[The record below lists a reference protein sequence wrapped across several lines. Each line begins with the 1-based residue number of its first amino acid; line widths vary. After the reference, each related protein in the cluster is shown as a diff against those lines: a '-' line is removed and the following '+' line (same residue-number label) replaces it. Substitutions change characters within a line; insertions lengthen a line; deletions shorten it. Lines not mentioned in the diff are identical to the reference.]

1 MDGKWIKEPKVSTS
15 VVFVHGIMSSGDK
28 CWQNKNGIYWPEI
41 LCNEED
47 LSELGIYVYSY
58 QTSFTS
64 GQYNIGNVVDDLKER
79 LLNLDNVI
87 GSSSN
92 IIFVCHSMG
101 GIIVRKF
108 IVERA
113 HDLIDRR
120 INIGLFMVASPT
132 LGSKYA
138 NWLEPIIKIAG
149 HEQAKALKLSQNNQW
164 LNDLDK
170 TFLNLKESN
179 RLEIHGKE
187 LIEDKFITLKKLHFF
202 KQVVEPFSGAR
213 YFAEPIKIPNSD
225 HSSIAKPDSARS
237 LQHRLLCTFIKD
249 SINLKKTAQQVPVEN
264 LEEINFVERYLRKRL
279 EESLSSFSSQPK
291 VWVDPVLSRSAETSL
306 EKETNSQIYALDL
319 IKNPTSTII
328 KAPPQFG
335 LTCLAHYLILSAWN
349 DDSKSLWLYLD
360 ATKLKPHKSA
370 IEKATEAELDV
381 LGKHIQD
388 IKCVVLDAYTGEDEN
403 SINILQKV
411 ISYFSSIPIIV
422 MNTINDTNLLNN
434 CNGLKLDQNFNVL
447 YLWSLSRSTIRRIV
461 TDYNNEKSIGVV
473 DTIVSRVISDFTVL
487 NIPRTP
493 LNCLTLL
500 KVLEIDFQE
509 NPVNRAEVIQ
519 RVLFLLFNVDEIPD
533 YKSRPDLKDCE
544 HVLGYFCETLLKEN
558 KFFFSRDFFIKELTG
573 YCQQIYI
580 DLDIDSVFDVLFV
593 NNIVIRHNSDF
604 KFKYAYWVYYFLAQ
618 RMSHSREFA
627 DYILENMRYTKF
639 PEVIEFYTGID
650 RQKEDALRILIKD
663 IRCAS
668 DKVRDRC
675 GLPTD
680 FNPFRLCKWQAS
692 PKMLE
697 KMHDEIAN
705 GVQESNLPESIKD
718 SYADQNYDRARPYN
732 QDIMN
737 ILDRYSYL
745 IMIQAMKAGSRALR
759 NSDYVDPDVKKQLL
773 QEIMKCWEEI
783 SKVLIVLTPFLA
795 EEGYASF
802 QGQGFTLRGNFGD
815 SLQVRLQNILF
826 AIPFNIVNFN
836 RDDLFSQRMGPLLIS
851 QLNSDK
857 DELKKHI
864 LSLLLIHQRP
874 RNWRKEIEKY
884 IISIEKDSFYLFDTY
899 NSLRTQY
906 KYSFAN
912 DQTLTDIEYL
922 IKLSAAKHASG
933 RTRPGEKQLRKVNPK
948 VIPARIKDRR
958 SD

>member
-1 MDGKWIKEPKVSTS
+1 MDGKWLKEPSNSTS
-15 VVFVHGIMSSGDK
+15 VVFVHGIMSSGEE
-28 CWQNKNGIYWPEI
+28 CWQNKNGAYWPTL
-41 LCNEED
+41 LCQEES
-47 LSELGIYVYSY
+47 LSGLGIYVYSY
-58 QTSFTS
+58 QTGFSS
-64 GQYNIGNVVDDLKER
+64 GHYSIGNVVDDLKER
-79 LLNLDNVI
+79 LLKLDNVI
-87 GSSSN
+87 DSNN

-101 GIIVRKF
+101 GIVVRKF

-113 HDLIDRR
+113 QDLIDKG

-149 HEQAKALKLSQNNQW
+149 HEQAKALRLSQDNQW

-170 TFLNLKESN
+170 TFLNLKESK
-179 RLEIHGKE
+179 RLKVNGKE

-213 YFAEPIKIPNSD
+213 YFAEPIKIHSSD
-225 HSSIAKPDSARS
+225 HSSIAKPESARS

-249 SINLKKTAQQVPVEN
+249 TINSKITAQQELVKN
-264 LEEINFVERYLRKRL
+264 IEEVNFVERYLRKRF

-291 VWVDPVLSRSAETSL
+291 VWVEPVLSSSAETSL
-306 EKETNSQIYALDL
+306 EKETSTQVYALDL
-319 IKNPTSTII
+319 ISNPISTII

-335 LTCLAHYLILSAWN
+335 LTCLAHYLIMSAWN
-349 DDSKSLWLYLD
+349 DDSTSLWLYLD
-360 ATKLKPHKSA
+360 STKLKPHIST
-370 IEKATEAELDV
+370 IEKAAIAELGV
-381 LGKHIQD
+381 LGKQVQD
-388 IKCVVLDAYTGEDEN
+388 VKCVVLDAWTGEDES
-403 SINILQKV
+403 SINTLQKV
-411 ISYFSSIPIIV
+411 ISYFSNIPVIV

-434 CNGLKLDQNFNVL
+434 CSGLKLDHSFKVL
-447 YLWSLSRSTIRRIV
+447 YLWSLSRCTIRKIV
-461 TDYNNEKSIGVV
+461 TDYNEEKSIGSI
-473 DTIVSRVISDFTVL
+473 DTIVNRVISDFNVL

-519 RVLFLLFNVDEIPD
+519 RVLFLLFNVDEIPA

-544 HVLGYFCETLLKEN
+544 HVLGFFCETLLKVN
-558 KFFFSRDFFIKELTG
+558 KFYFTRDFFIKELTE
-573 YCQQIYI
+573 YCRQIYI

-593 NNIVIRHNSDF
+593 NNIIIKYNNDF

-618 RMSHSREFA
+618 RMSHNKEFS
-627 DYILENMRYTKF
+627 DYILEDMRYTKF

-650 RQKEDALRILIKD
+650 RQKEGALKILIKD

-675 GLPTD
+675 GLPSD

-692 PKMLE
+692 PKTLE
-697 KMHDEIAN
+697 KMHDENAN
-705 GVQESNLPESIKD
+705 GVQESKLPESIKD
-718 SYADQNYDRARPYN
+718 SYADQHYDRARSYN
-732 QDIMN
+732 QDIRD
-737 ILDRYSYL
+737 ILDQYSYL

-864 LSLLLIHQRP
+864 LALLLIHQRP
-874 RNWRKEIEKY
+874 RNWKKEIEKY
-884 IISIEKDSFYLFDTY
+884 IISIEKDSFYLFDAY

-912 DQTLTDIEYL
+912 DQTLNDIEYL

-933 RTRPGEKQLRKVNPK
+933 RTKPGEKQLRKVNPK
-948 VIPARIKDRR
+948 VIPTRIEDRR